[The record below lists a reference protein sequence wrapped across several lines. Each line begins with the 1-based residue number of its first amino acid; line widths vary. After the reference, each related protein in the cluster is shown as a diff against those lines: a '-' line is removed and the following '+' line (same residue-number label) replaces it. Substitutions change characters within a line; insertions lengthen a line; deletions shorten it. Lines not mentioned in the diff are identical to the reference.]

1 MCKSKNEVGQNFL
14 ICLRNFIKTTKLQ
27 QSAKCL
33 GTGSCSSVNEN
44 LGGALELNWGSNE
57 ILGILN

>member
-1 MCKSKNEVGQNFL
+1 
-14 ICLRNFIKTTKLQ
+14 LRNFIKTTKLQ

-44 LGGALELNWGSNE
+44 LGDALELNWESNE
-57 ILGILN
+57 IFGILN